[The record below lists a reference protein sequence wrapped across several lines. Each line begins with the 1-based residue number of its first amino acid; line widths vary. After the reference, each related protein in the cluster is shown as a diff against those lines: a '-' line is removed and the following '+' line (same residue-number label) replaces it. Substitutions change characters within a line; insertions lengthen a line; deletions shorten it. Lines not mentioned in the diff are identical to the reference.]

1 MNGRGWEVEDN
12 PENSG
17 HLVAACRVF
26 CVGDVVLGVIGVV
39 LPLGGSAP
47 LDTQRHFARVRV
59 IYIISTLDNANITSY
74 TQEFVLWPAHAGRP
88 CLLPQ
93 GCSAFL

>member
-47 LDTQRHFARVRV
+47 LDTQHHFPFVARGYV
-59 IYIISTLDNANITSY
+59 
-74 TQEFVLWPAHAGRP
+74 
-88 CLLPQ
+88 
-93 GCSAFL
+93 